1 MGLGAYLG
9 YDSEDIKEIVNDL
22 ISNGLVDIY
31 SNTSST
37 DAQYMYDTKKYK
49 APAKEYNADNIFSST
64 VLCSYDEFMTW
75 YDNLSDEEQ
84 WKVDDIADT
93 NGIPFY
99 EEASDDELAWLQD
112 VATIEIHASADTVE
126 ASYDGKVFI
135 EDIIDGLEDN
145 GYDLSRIRSIRQ
157 GLLELFGYKGRD
169 ADIII
174 HGLVAGGFIEPN
186 DWVDKDYTP
195 GVYSATEENYMD
207 HNKFVKL
214 LKDKF
219 DFSLE
224 AANIVAQWYENENAL
239 DDFDSIQ
246 SLLEYIEDDIYDML
260 DAATD
265 AEEYEIVSK
274 YIYDDDE
281 Y

>member
-1 MGLGAYLG
+1 
-9 YDSEDIKEIVNDL
+9 
-22 ISNGLVDIY
+22 
-31 SNTSST
+31 
-37 DAQYMYDTKKYK
+37 MYDTKKYK
-49 APAKEYNADNIFSST
+49 APAREHDADNISSST
-64 VLCSYDEFMTW
+64 ILCSYDDFITW
-75 YDNLSDEEQ
+75 YDNLWDEEQ

-99 EEASDDELAWLQD
+99 EEASDGELAWLQD
-112 VATIEIHASADTVE
+112 VATIEIHASA
-126 ASYDGKVFI
+126 
-135 EDIIDGLEDN
+135 
-145 GYDLSRIRSIRQ
+145 
-157 GLLELFGYKGRD
+157 
-169 ADIII
+169 
-174 HGLVAGGFIEPN
+174 
-186 DWVDKDYTP
+186 
-195 GVYSATEENYMD
+195 ATEEDHMD

-265 AEEYEIVSK
+265 GEEYEIVSK
-274 YIYDDDE
+274 YIYDNED
-281 Y
+281 